1 MKKFLL
7 IHYSEIGLKGA
18 NKEYFVGKLRKQLK
32 EKLEGA
38 FKKTFVVKQPLG
50 RIMVELEGKVNEEKY
65 ARVVERIFGI
75 KNFMFVDEGSID
87 LDEMGRQILD
97 NMPKFE
103 KRPET
108 FRVKVKRSQIVPYKS
123 IEAEREIG
131 AVLLRNGIDMKVKMK
146 GAEFVV
152 NVEIFNEHSY
162 YAYRKYDGAGGL
174 SANTGS
180 KLIATISS
188 GFDSPVA
195 AYRMMRRGARIIFV
209 HFHAVPYIDDTEI
222 GLVKDLVKTLGEYQ
236 FDTKLYLVPY
246 GQIQENI
253 SINDKIP
260 AKIRTVLY
268 RRFMLRI
275 AEKIARKEKAKGI
288 VTGDNFGQVASQTPE
303 NLFVIDEASGIP
315 VYRPLIANDKEEIIE
330 IARKIGTHD
339 LSAVQVADP
348 CTRYAPK
355 HPEIKANLRDV
366 LGWEELLD
374 VDGWVEE
381 AFKGAE
387 VVGF

>member
-1 MKKFLL
+1 MKKYLL

-18 NKEYFVGKLRKQLK
+18 NKEYFIGKLRKQLK

-50 RIMVELEGKVNEEKY
+50 RIMIELDGQVDEEKY
-65 ARVVERIFGI
+65 VKVVERVFGI
-75 KNFMFVDEGSID
+75 KNFMFVNEGSID
-87 LDEMGRQILD
+87 LEKLGKEVWD
-97 NMPKFE
+97 NMPSFE
-103 KRPET
+103 EKPET
-108 FRVKVKRSQIVPYKS
+108 FRVKVKRSQTVPYKS

-131 AVLLRNGIDMKVKMK
+131 AVLLRDGIDMKVKMK

-152 NVEIFNEHSY
+152 NIELFNEHSY

-222 GLVKDLVKTLGEYQ
+222 GLVKDLVKILGEYQ

-246 GQIQENI
+246 GQIQEKI

-268 RRFMLRI
+268 RRFMLQI

-303 NLFVIDEASGIP
+303 NLFVINEASKIP
-315 VYRPLIANDKEEIIE
+315 VYRPLIAYDKEDIIK

-339 LSAVQVADP
+339 ASSIQVADP

-366 LGWEELLD
+366 QEWEALLD
-374 VDGWVEE
+374 VEEWVEE
-381 AFKGAE
+381 AVKEAE
-387 VVGF
+387 IVTF